1 MRNVFF
7 KDEQP
12 ANASSDEIENNNRS
26 FNVATEAKI
35 NSKFTTKHPK
45 KTDQFVVVQ
54 KTDQMDKINDDLSD
68 THLRRENADKGD
80 NDSNEINEVHSVNIE
95 KSTEN
100 EDKINLHTNIQKIK
114 KPRGRPSSSKTK
126 EIRCKECNRT
136 FTRNS
141 RLLLHMLTHT
151 DEKPHECNLCEKKF
165 SRPDYLLKHIQSIH
179 SEKVHKCDQCSN
191 AYGNKESL
199 LRHIGKKHNKDPS
212 ISCDMCE
219 KKFTSKIYLD
229 KHKLLHTD
237 NLYACKHCSET
248 FPEKELLRAHMK
260 ENHALPRNFL
270 CNMCGDSFIRS
281 EELKIHIRRHTGEKP
296 YKCGFCGK
304 GFTRSSDLRRHE
316 RLVYKRVT
324 EFENEL
330 FPKIVYL

>member
-1 MRNVFF
+1 MKGHV
-7 KDEQP
+7 
-12 ANASSDEIENNNRS
+12 NAQ
-26 FNVATEAKI
+26 K
-35 NSKFTTKHPK
+35 SK
-45 KTDQFVVVQ
+45 QF
-54 KTDQMDKINDDLSD
+54 DDKSEGYLSD
-68 THLRRENADKGD
+68 NHQIRECVDKQD
-80 NDSNEINEVHSVNIE
+80 NDNNEVNSVLIKDNSE
-95 KSTEN
+95 K
-100 EDKINLHTNIQKIK
+100 EDKTNLDKIK
-114 KPRGRPSSSKTK
+114 KPRGRPCSSKAK

-179 SEKVHKCDQCSN
+179 SEKIHKCDQCTN

-199 LRHIGKKHNKDPS
+199 LRHIAKKHNKDPS
-212 ISCDMCE
+212 INCDMCE

-237 NLYACKHCSET
+237 NLYACKHCPET
-248 FPEKELLRAHMK
+248 FSEKDLLKSHTK

-281 EELKIHIRRHTGEKP
+281 EELKIHIRRHTGERP

-316 RLVYKRVT
+316 RLV
-324 EFENEL
+324 F
-330 FPKIVYL
+330 